1 MQYSTD
7 ENYLNDLY
15 MKNHELFIPSYREWI
30 SRVRSSNEPGMPA
43 VIKLMTERAV
53 SFIIRN
59 GLLSKEMLN
68 IPGIMDYIK
77 DRNMPEHDKFCLVV
91 YGVLPFDYDFVNKW
105 YPRILSEM
113 VSSEKEN
120 RTFSLDDIEHI
131 SAYNRKYISSRFID
145 SKKMLDIPNTPVSVS
160 SPYLSID
167 NIMKLVEIGKA
178 FKVRSP
184 GFNDSEL
191 YYVTVGLAYANLLHH
206 QPMKYKD
213 IINTISSVIQCNP
226 INIVINARTC
236 LIDRDIP
243 MNDNWSL
250 VTYIKSGG
258 GDNYRYL
265 PALKYVESFHDFDE
279 AKGVKSHK
287 REHRY
292 DKSYR
297 TKYIMELHDKVPE
310 KIENWHDKYKTIHIH
325 TEYDLDT
332 IDAINEGLSALVDE
346 YFALS
351 ADAEDTVRDRL
362 LSEIFTKFID
372 TQQFTRGTCI
382 IAQLMLSYLMHRK
395 MFVDSGEIRLL
406 VNNDGELP
414 DWAAVAGKFN
424 MDMLH
429 NEDIDWTRL
438 NDVIP
443 LASVNPLVVLY
454 AYRLLIMSY
463 N

>member
-1 MQYSTD
+1 MQYATD

-30 SRVRSSNEPGMPA
+30 SRVRNSNEPGMAA
-43 VIKLMTERAV
+43 VIKVMIERAV

-91 YGVLPFDYDFVNKW
+91 YGVLPFDYNFVNKW
-105 YPRILSEM
+105 YTRILSEM

-120 RTFSLDDIEHI
+120 RTFSLDNIEHI

-145 SKKMLDIPNTPVSVS
+145 STKMLNISDTPVSIS
-160 SPYLSID
+160 SPYLNLD

-178 FKVRSP
+178 FRVRSP

-206 QPMKYKD
+206 QPTKYKD
-213 IINTISSVIQCNP
+213 IIDTISSVIQCNP
-226 INIVINARTC
+226 LNIVINARTC
-236 LIDRDIP
+236 LSDKDIP

-250 VTYIKSGG
+250 VTFIKSGG

-265 PALKYVESFHDFDE
+265 PALKYVESFHDYDE

-287 REHRY
+287 REHKY
-292 DKSYR
+292 DKNYL
-297 TKYIMELHDKVPE
+297 TKYILELHDKVPE
-310 KIENWHDKYKTIHIH
+310 KVTKWDEKYKDIHIY

-332 IDAINEGLSALVDE
+332 IDKINEEISTLVDE
-346 YFALS
+346 YLSIS
-351 ADAEDTVRDRL
+351 ADAPGEEKDRL
-362 LSEIFTKFID
+362 LSEIFIKFID

-395 MFVDSGEIRLL
+395 MFIDNGEIRLL

-414 DWAAVAGKFN
+414 DWAAVAGKFSMN
-424 MDMLH
+424 MLH
-429 NEDIDWTRL
+429 DEDIDWTRL
-438 NDVIP
+438 NDIIP

>member
-15 MKNHELFIPSYREWI
+15 VKNHELFIPSYREWI
-30 SRVRSSNEPGMPA
+30 SRVRTSNEPGMPA

-68 IPGIMDYIK
+68 IPGIMEYIK

-91 YGVLPFDYDFVNKW
+91 YGVLPFDYNFVNKW
-105 YPRILSEM
+105 YIRILSEM
-113 VSSEKEN
+113 VSAEKEN
-120 RTFSLDDIEHI
+120 RTFSLDNIEHI

-145 SKKMLDIPNTPVSVS
+145 SAKMINISDTPVSIS
-160 SPYLSID
+160 SPYLTID
-167 NIMKLVEIGKA
+167 TIMKLVEIGKA
-178 FKVRSP
+178 FRVRSP

-206 QPMKYKD
+206 QPTKYKD
-213 IINTISSVIQCNP
+213 IIDTISSVIQCNP
-226 INIVINARTC
+226 LNIVINARTC
-236 LIDRDIP
+236 LSDKDIP

-250 VTYIKSGG
+250 VTYIKSSG

-287 REHRY
+287 REHKY
-292 DKSYR
+292 DKNYL
-297 TKYIMELHDKVPE
+297 TKYILELHDKVPKDITE
-310 KIENWHDKYKTIHIH
+310 WSDKYKDIHIY

-332 IDAINEGLSALVDE
+332 IDKVNEEISALVDE
-346 YFALS
+346 YLS
-351 ADAEDTVRDRL
+351 LPADEENTVKDRL
-362 LSEIFTKFID
+362 LSEIFIKFID

-395 MFVDSGEIRLL
+395 LFMDNGEIRLL

-414 DWAAVAGKFN
+414 DWAAVAGKFSMN
-424 MDMLH
+424 MLH

-438 NDVIP
+438 NDIIP

>member
-7 ENYLNDLY
+7 ENYLTDLY
-15 MKNHELFIPSYREWI
+15 MKNHAMFIPSYREWI
-30 SRVRSSNEPGMPA
+30 SRVRTSNEPGMPE

-91 YGVLPFDYDFVNKW
+91 YGVLPFDYDFINKW
-105 YPRILSEM
+105 YVRILSEM
-113 VSSEKEN
+113 VTADKEN
-120 RTFSLDDIEHI
+120 KPFSLDNIEHI

-145 SKKMLDIPNTPVSVS
+145 PEKMLDITNTAVSTS
-160 SPYLSID
+160 SPYLTLD

-178 FKVRSP
+178 FRVRSP

-206 QPMKYKD
+206 QPKKYGD
-213 IINTISSVIQCNP
+213 IIDTISSVIQCNP
-226 INIVINARTC
+226 INIVINAKTC
-236 LIDRDIP
+236 LSDKDIP

-250 VTYIKSGG
+250 VTYIKHGEG
-258 GDNYRYL
+258 NNYRYL

-279 AKGVKSHK
+279 AKGVKSHR
-287 REHRY
+287 REHKY
-292 DKSYR
+292 DKNYL
-297 TKYIMELHDKVPE
+297 TKYILKLHDKAPE
-310 KIENWHDKYKTIHIH
+310 NITKWDDKYKDIHIY

-332 IDAINEGLSALVDE
+332 INKVNGEISALVDQ
-346 YFALS
+346 YFDLPANTD
-351 ADAEDTVRDRL
+351 DAIKNRILT
-362 LSEIFTKFID
+362 EIFIKFVD

-382 IAQLMLSYLMHRK
+382 IAQLMLSYLMHLK
-395 MFVDSGEIRLL
+395 AFTDNGEIRLL

-414 DWAAVAGKFN
+414 DWAAVAGKFSMN
-424 MDMLH
+424 MLH
-429 NEDIDWTRL
+429 NEDIDWTKL
-438 NDVIP
+438 NDIIP
-443 LASVNPLVVLY
+443 LASVSPLVVLY